1 MHPVVESKRDELSAL
16 CRRFGVRRLEVFG
29 SAARGKDFDESTSDI
44 DFLVVLPDPA
54 HTSPLFSYFGLKDQL
69 ESVLGKPV
77 DPVSDGSVW
86 NPCVSAAIHRDR
98 QLVFAG

>member
-16 CRRFGVRRLEVFG
+16 CWRFGVLRPEAFA
-29 SAARGKDFDESTSDI
+29 SAARGEDFDESISDI
-44 DFLVVLPDPA
+44 DFLVESPDPT
-54 HTSPLFSYFGLKDQL
+54 HTSLLVSSFSPKDQF

-77 DPVSDGSVW
+77 GLVSDDSVW

>member
-16 CRRFGVRRLEVFG
+16 FRRFGVRRLEVFA
-29 SAARGKDFDESTSDI
+29 SAARGEDFDESTSDI
-44 DFLVVLPDPA
+44 NFLMELPDPT
-54 HTSPLFSYFGLKDQL
+54 HTSPLVSYFGLKDRL

-77 DPVSDGSVW
+77 DLVSDGSGW

-98 QLVFAG
+98 QLVLAG